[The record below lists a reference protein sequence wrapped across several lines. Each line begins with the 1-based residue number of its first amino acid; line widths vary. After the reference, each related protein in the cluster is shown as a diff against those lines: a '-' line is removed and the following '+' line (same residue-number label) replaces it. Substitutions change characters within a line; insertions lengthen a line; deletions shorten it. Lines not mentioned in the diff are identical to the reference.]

1 MSARPV
7 RANGWSKLQGV
18 EPLTSDLFRQLKL
31 QIRKNRKE
39 TQNQNRFQMKFV
51 RQLRMRFTT
60 PSSMKKNLPKD
71 GKITLCRL
79 SVSLRASGE
88 ATRFFCHV
96 SCPNLPL
103 LPACLV
109 HGGHCWSRKHCRVL
123 GSQRHQ
129 HDQ

>member
-1 MSARPV
+1 MDGPSC
-7 RANGWSKLQGV
+7 RALI
-18 EPLTSDLFRQLKL
+18 LTSDSDLFRQLQL

-60 PSSMKKNLPKD
+60 PVLYEKESAKRWKD
-71 GKITLCRL
+71 HTLRVVRFPQ
-79 SVSLRASGE
+79 SFWGSNK
-88 ATRFFCHV
+88 FFCHV

-109 HGGHCWSRKHCRVL
+109 HEGHCWSRKHCRVL